1 MSSQMAVNDVELYYE
16 LTGESGDPLV
26 LVHGSWVDHHD
37 WDAVVPLLADSHRV
51 LTYDRRGH
59 SRSERLSGGDSIH
72 DDVADLAALIEGLDL
87 APAHVVGNS
96 LGGSIALRLAM
107 ERPSLIRS
115 LSAHEPPLLRL
126 LADDPQ
132 GQAMLGMID
141 GQFAEIE
148 RLLAAGKM
156 EEGSRRFAEGVIFGE
171 GAWEHLPPPLRE
183 TIVFNAPTFLD
194 ELHDPEAFAIDLDR
208 LRGFSRPALLTS
220 GGGSPPF
227 LPPIV
232 QRVAGALPRSEQTI
246 FPQAGHIPH
255 VNQPESYASTV
266 TAFIARVASGQQTA

>member
-1 MSSQMAVNDVELYYE
+1 
-16 LTGESGDPLV
+16 
-26 LVHGSWVDHHD
+26 VHGSWVDHHD
-37 WDAVVPLLADSHRV
+37 WDTVVPLFAATRRV

-59 SRSERLSGGDSIH
+59 SRSERPSGGDSVH
-72 DDVADLAALIEGLDL
+72 DDLADLAALIERLDL

-107 ERPSLIRS
+107 ERPDLIRS

-132 GQAMLGMID
+132 AQAMLGMID
-141 GQFAEIE
+141 ERFAEIE
-148 RLLAAGKM
+148 RLLAADEM
-156 EEGSRRFAEGVIFGE
+156 EAGSRQFAEGVVFGE

-194 ELHDPEAFAIDLDR
+194 ELHDPDAFAIDLER
-208 LRGFSRPALLTS
+208 LHGFSRPVLLTS
-220 GGGSPPF
+220 GGQSPPF

-232 QRVAGALPRSEQTI
+232 QKLAGALPRSEQTV
-246 FPQAGHIPH
+246 FPEAGHIPH
-255 VNQPESYASTV
+255 VNQPESYVSTV
-266 TAFIARVASGQQTA
+266 AAFIARVASGQQTA